1 MNPEELKNRW
11 RELGTPRPGD
21 RPDPVIESD
30 PVIDN
35 VTSGKVSS
43 ARERLMRRYRMMFL
57 AVAPAGILCTLMIHD
72 LLPVW
77 GMVVIM
83 SFFAVAALMDYH
95 LYRGIRSI
103 DLSTE
108 GVEEVAR
115 KARFYRRRHHI
126 FQIILIPWAA
136 VILGVYFS
144 SFAQEEAMLWGM
156 AAGGL
161 VGLGAGLAMYFQMM
175 RDYRSML

>member
-11 RELGTPRPGD
+11 RELDTPRNGD
-21 RPDPVIESD
+21 IPD

-35 VTSGKVSS
+35 VTSGKITS
-43 ARERLMRRYRMMFL
+43 ARERLMRRYRMMCV
-57 AVAPAGILCTLMIHD
+57 AVAPTGIICTIMTHD
-72 LLPVW
+72 LLPFW
-77 GMVVIM
+77 GMAVII
-83 SFFAVAALMDYH
+83 SFFAVAALMDYY

-103 DLSTE
+103 DLSAW

-136 VILGVYFS
+136 LILGVYFS
-144 SFAQEEAMLWGM
+144 CFAHEEAMLWGM

-161 VGLGAGLAMYFQMM
+161 VGLGAGLAVYFQMM
-175 RDYRSML
+175 RDYRRML

>member
-11 RELGTPRPGD
+11 RELDTPRNGD
-21 RPDPVIESD
+21 IPD

-35 VTSGKVSS
+35 VTSGKASS

-57 AVAPAGILCTLMIHD
+57 LVSPVGILCTIMTHD
-72 LLPVW
+72 LLPLW
-77 GMVVIM
+77 GMVVIL
-83 SFFAVAALMDYH
+83 SFFAVAALMDYY

-103 DLSTE
+103 DLSAE

-115 KARFYRRRHHI
+115 KARFYRRRHHV

-136 VILGVYFS
+136 VILGIYFS
-144 SFAQEEAMLWGM
+144 CFAQEESMLWGM

-161 VGLGAGLAMYFQMM
+161 VGLGAGLAVYFQMM
-175 RDYRSML
+175 RDYRRML

>member
-11 RELGTPRPGD
+11 RELEPPRAAGLP
-21 RPDPVIESD
+21 D

-43 ARERLMRRYRMMFL
+43 ARERLMRRYLMMCA
-57 AVAPAGILCTLMIHD
+57 AVAPTGIIGTIMTRH
-72 LLPVW
+72 LLPLW
-77 GMVVIM
+77 GMAVII
-83 SFFAVAALMDYH
+83 SFFAAAALMDCY

-103 DLSTE
+103 DLSAM

-115 KARFYRRRHHI
+115 KARSYRRLHHI
-126 FQIILIPWAA
+126 FQIILIPWAI
-136 VILGVYFS
+136 VILWVYFT
-144 SFAQEEAMLWGM
+144 SFAQEEAMIWGI

-161 VGLGAGLAMYFQMM
+161 LGLGIGLAVYRQMM